1 MEKNEN
7 YTEAAQKEVVK
18 VDFTEP
24 AERKKKESFIT
35 RIAYA
40 AISLIVGIIFIAG
53 RAGIFDVLGYI
64 VGGILLI
71 MGTVTITAFVTAKGN
86 KWVGSLVW
94 GVLQVLLAIF
104 CLLNPAWIANAA
116 VYIFAVIIFISGIVM
131 IYFALRDKKDGFK
144 KWLASLIFGIILAVL
159 GLVMLLFVSQTK
171 AFVAVMVG
179 ISFII
184 TAVLNVVALILK

>member
-24 AERKKKESFIT
+24 VERKKKESFIT

-71 MGTVTITAFVTAKGN
+71 MGTVTITAFVTAKG